1 MRNEKPLY
9 VRTEP
14 GDRESFDELVGDA
27 CGTMRKKVHA
37 ADVFRASIK
46 YAMEH
51 KASFFSFLR
60 KELDGKR

>member
-46 YAMEH
+46 YA
-51 KASFFSFLR
+51 AGFLALILPE
-60 KELDGKR
+60 KKHSV